1 MSLENEI
8 VHFTAKVDLDEATAK
23 QVQDAFDSIQ
33 QKADET
39 RRRIEESNA
48 ALMKMRMEGKEN
60 SAEFKALEASI
71 NADVKALKK
80 LTKDGDAYAKQL
92 GVQKMSM
99 KQLKE
104 HAKQLRKEMEGMHDT
119 KRLAAYN
126 KELKAT
132 EARIAELGGGTKKT
146 GSILSSQFGRL
157 ATKAGLI
164 GVAIGAVTKVA
175 KKVFNDMKTETQKW
189 GDAIQIEMAAA
200 DAVWHQFIRN
210 ISSSRGEITLTYSEV
225 AKLAREA
232 AKLKDEIFELT
243 NSYKIE
249 EAQAKTTMQ
258 ELEATFRNTSLPIEE
273 RKKALED
280 MKALEL
286 KLAQDRLVIAKQE
299 EDAAYKQFQIQTAMD
314 REAAESFITNYLEA
328 KKQGLT
334 EEADAYAQLLS
345 REEYLNQVVASGAFF
360 SKKSYQS
367 IYDEQ
372 ERIRQKIADTSEEV
386 KAFYTQLQQY
396 NLGNDAAT
404 SAYANAVAGRI
415 NAEAAADPSA
425 TEARYARLNGQLSG
439 SGRGGRGHS
448 SKDSKY
454 NDAIKAQEESYK
466 AQLLAL
472 KKALANREITEEEY
486 NARSLTMQQMNLTAK
501 IALAKAYGKSTV
513 DMETQLA
520 DLRIAQQK
528 KLQEALEKGN
538 QEFLRQ
544 MEADEK
550 ETDALIEKM
559 IEEETQLVEQ
569 SIEDM
574 DVDSPMKHL
583 MDLFEKAAKDEMK
596 SRSGRVAAVRVNY
609 DNEMASLEEMHE
621 LMIISE
627 EEYLARKKAL
637 NEETAKQIAEI
648 NMEAW
653 VNGFEIASQMLN
665 QLAELS
671 SNLQEA
677 EFQQVEAWKEKEL
690 ALAGDNA
697 DEQARIEEEAEAKKL
712 EIQKKYADI
721 DMAINIAKT
730 IADGAVA
737 AMRAFADLGPVAGGI
752 MAGILAATTAAEV
765 AVIIAQR
772 NAIKNASAASS
783 SSSSADTS
791 TGDVGFSEGG
801 YTGPGGRLEPA
812 GIVHRG
818 EYVVPQP
825 QMRDPEVARMVA
837 AIETKRR
844 RTSSK
849 NTLPGFA
856 EGGYTDTETENR
868 YNSILSDIYDL
879 LYPIAGNPIPAYV
892 VLSDLETKYD
902 QQNRF
907 RSITSL
913 KIKKK

>member
-60 SAEFKALEASI
+60 TAAFKALEASI

-104 HAKQLRKEMEGMHDT
+104 HANQLRKEMEGMHDT

-164 GVAIGAVTKVA
+164 GVAVGAVTKVA

-189 GDAIQIEMAAA
+189 GDTIEEEVAAA
-200 DAVWHQFIRN
+200 NAVWHHFIRN
-210 ISSSRGEITLTYSEV
+210 ISASRDEITLTYKEV
-225 AKLAREA
+225 AALAREA
-232 AKLKDEIFELT
+232 HKLKDEIFELA

-249 EAQAKTTMQ
+249 EAQAQQTMQ
-258 ELEATFRNTSLPIEE
+258 ELEATFRNTSHPIEE

-280 MKALEL
+280 MKDLEL
-286 KLAQDRLVIAKQE
+286 RLAQDRLLIAQQE
-299 EDAAYKQFQIQTAMD
+299 EDAAYDHFRIQTALD
-314 REAAESFITNYLEA
+314 RDAAESFITNYLEA
-328 KKQGLT
+328 KKSGLT
-334 EEADAYAQLLS
+334 EEADAYDQMIRRLQ
-345 REEYLNQVVASGAFF
+345 YLDSVVASGAFF
-360 SKKSYQS
+360 SKKTYQ
-367 IYDEQ
+367 DMEEEQ
-372 ERIRQKIADTSEEV
+372 ERLRQKIAGTTEEV
-386 KAFYTQLQQY
+386 KTFYAQLQQY
-396 NLGNDAAT
+396 NLGNDAVT
-404 SAYANAVAGRI
+404 TAYADAVTGRI
-415 NAEAAADPSA
+415 QAAAAADPSA
-425 TEARYARLNGQLSG
+425 MEAKYARLNGQLSG
-439 SGRGGRGHS
+439 AKGTGTGSGTTDPYTRQV
-448 SKDSKY
+448 
-454 NDAIKAQEESYK
+454 KAQEESYK

-528 KLQEALEKGN
+528 KLQDALEKGN

-574 DVDSPMKHL
+574 DVESPIKHL
-583 MDLFEKAAKDEMK
+583 MDLFEKAGKDEME

-621 LMIISE
+621 LMLISE

-648 NMEAW
+648 NMESW

-665 QLAELS
+665 QLSELS

-721 DMAINIAKT
+721 NMAINIAKT

-737 AMRAFADLGPVAGGI
+737 AMKAFADLGPVAGGI
-752 MAGILAATTAAEV
+752 MAGILAATTAAQV

-772 NAIKNASAASS
+772 NAIKNASTASS
-783 SSSSADTS
+783 SSSDDTS

-837 AIETKRR
+837 SIESKRR

-868 YNSILSDIYDL
+868 YNSILSDIYEL
-879 LYPIAGNPIPAYV
+879 LYTIAGNPIPAYV

-913 KIKKK
+913 KSKKK

>member
-23 QVQDAFDSIQ
+23 QVQEAFDSIQ
-33 QKADET
+33 QKAEEA

-119 KRLAAYN
+119 KRLAAYQ

-146 GSILSSQFGRL
+146 SSILSSQFGRL

-175 KKVFNDMKTETQKW
+175 KKVFNDMKEETQKW
-189 GDAIQIEMAAA
+189 GDAIKVEMAAA

-258 ELEATFRNTSLPIEE
+258 ELEATFRDTSRPIEE
-273 RKKALED
+273 RKAALEE

-360 SKKSYQS
+360 SKKTYQS

-439 SGRGGRGHS
+439 SRRS
-448 SKDSKY
+448 RRDSRY
-454 NDAIKAQEESYK
+454 NSAIQAQEESYK
-466 AQLLAL
+466 EQLLAL
-472 KKALANREITEEEY
+472 KKALANQEMTEEEY
-486 NARSLTMQQMNLTAK
+486 NARSLTLQQMNLTAK

-520 DLRIAQQK
+520 DIRIAQQK
-528 KLQEALEKGN
+528 KLQDALEKEN
-538 QEFLRQ
+538 EEFLRQ

-550 ETDALIEKM
+550 ETDALIEQM
-559 IEEETQLVEQ
+559 IEEETRLVEQ
-569 SIEDM
+569 SLEDM
-574 DVDSPMKHL
+574 DSPMKHL
-583 MDLFEKAAKDEMK
+583 MDLFEKATKDEMK
-596 SRSGRVAAVRVNY
+596 SRSGRVDVVRANY
-609 DNEMASLEEMHE
+609 DTEMTSLQEMHE
-621 LMIISE
+621 LMLISE

-671 SNLQEA
+671 STLQEA

-737 AMRAFADLGPVAGGI
+737 AMRAFADLGPIAGGI

-772 NAIKNASAASS
+772 NAIKNASASS
-783 SSSSADTS
+783 PSASADTS

-868 YNSILSDIYDL
+868 YNSLLSDIYEAL
-879 LYPIAGNPIPAYV
+879 LAIAANPIPAYV

-913 KIKKK
+913 KSKKK